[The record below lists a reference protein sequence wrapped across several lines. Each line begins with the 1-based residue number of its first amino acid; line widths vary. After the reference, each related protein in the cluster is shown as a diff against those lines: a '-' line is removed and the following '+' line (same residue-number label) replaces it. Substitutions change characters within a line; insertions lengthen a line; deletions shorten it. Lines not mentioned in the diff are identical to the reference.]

1 MTPWRPRL
9 TRRRALAQSRSEACV
24 FSGIGAEAQKGG
36 AEMIRGVSIAVFRE
50 KIMFISVGMLNGEQG
65 CQFCS
70 IIKA

>member
-1 MTPWRPRL
+1 
-9 TRRRALAQSRSEACV
+9 
-24 FSGIGAEAQKGG
+24 
-36 AEMIRGVSIAVFRE
+36 MIRGVSIAVFRE